1 MRAETPPPFDEVR
14 MLAWDFLQRVE
25 HSEAFADLLLDRVF
39 SKNPKLRVLDRAFI
53 SELVLGTLR
62 WRSRLDL
69 AIHRAAKF
77 PEKKIDPK
85 LLHLLRLGT
94 YQILFLDRV
103 PSFAAV
109 NESVRLAKA
118 AFQSEKI
125 SGFTNAVL
133 RSVARQKGQES
144 FPSFE
149 KQPVEYIT
157 QVLSHPRWM
166 VECWVREFGADMAR
180 KMCEANNL
188 RPPFTVRANI
198 LKTTRK
204 ILQERLAEAGLHS
217 LPAPYSPEGLI
228 LQESFWP
235 PEEPLFQEGFYLV
248 QDEASQIVA
257 HLVNPQPGERV
268 LDACAAPGGKTTH
281 LAQLM
286 KDQGEIISLDLYGPK
301 IEWIRDNCRRMGIRI
316 VMVFRAD
323 ASKPLPFPE
332 EFLFDRI
339 LVDAP
344 CTGLGTLHRHPE
356 AKWRL
361 KPQDVERLQRL
372 QATLLENLRTRLKP
386 GGVLVYSTCTVTRE
400 ENDFVVEGFLSSHKD
415 FHLEDL
421 RLIVP
426 QSLQPLI
433 DKKGFLRTYPGLT
446 IASDHYRLDGFFA
459 ARMVRTSP

>member
-1 MRAETPPPFDEVR
+1 MRTETPPPFDEVR

-25 HSEAFADLLLDRVF
+25 RSGAFADLLLDSVF

-85 LLHLLRLGT
+85 LLHLLRLGA
-94 YQILFLDRV
+94 YQILFMDRV
-103 PSFAAV
+103 PPFAAV

-118 AFQSEKI
+118 AFRSEKI

-133 RSVARQKGQES
+133 RSVSRNKTQEG
-144 FPSFE
+144 FPPFE

-166 VECWVREFGADMAR
+166 VERWVREFGPDMAR

-188 RPPFTVRANI
+188 RPPFTVRVNT

-204 ILQERLAEAGLHS
+204 ILQERLAEAGVHS
-217 LPAPYSPEGLI
+217 LPAPYSPEGLV
-228 LQESFWP
+228 LQEGLWLS
-235 PEEPLFQEGFYLV
+235 EEPLFQTGFYFV

-257 HLVNPQPGERV
+257 HLVDPQPGERV

-301 IEWIRDNCRRMGIRI
+301 IGWIRDNCRRMGIR
-316 VMVFRAD
+316 MVTVLQAD
-323 ASKPLPFPE
+323 ASKPLPFPQE
-332 EFLFDRI
+332 LAFDRV

-356 AKWRL
+356 AKWRE
-361 KPQDVERLQRL
+361 KPRDAERLQRL
-372 QATLLENLRTRLKP
+372 QLSLLENLWACLKR
-386 GGVLVYSTCTVTRE
+386 GGILVYSTCTVTRE
-400 ENDFVVEGFLSSHKD
+400 ENDFVVEAFLRNHKE

-426 QSLQPLI
+426 KSLHPLI
-433 DKKGFLRTYPGLT
+433 DEKGFLRTYPGLT
-446 IASDHYRLDGFFA
+446 TARDHYRLDGFFA
-459 ARMVRTSP
+459 ARMVRTSL